1 MSHFVTPCRSP
12 RSSRKVTLRELAQ
25 SRTKGLYYH
34 AFRAG
39 AVTGNVRI
47 QRHSRNVE
55 FNNQPMPASVIFSQP
70 LTLEQIIS
78 QIFALGRISAM
89 DRALL
94 HLAVQTSQA
103 MSDREQTLVE
113 QLQSAL
119 NQGKLEIA

>member
-1 MSHFVTPCRSP
+1 
-12 RSSRKVTLRELAQ
+12 
-25 SRTKGLYYH
+25 
-34 AFRAG
+34 
-39 AVTGNVRI
+39 
-47 QRHSRNVE
+47 
-55 FNNQPMPASVIFSQP
+55 MPASVIFSQP